1 MFEKCWA
8 PARSAGW
15 VAMVLV
21 LVGASGCV
29 YRVNPSYQAD
39 GGAGS
44 PPSRDAGADAHG
56 TMDGAV
62 AADLASGPH
71 VAGMVAASPASTDLS
86 AEGKSDWAHFGWFS
100 FLTGDDVDHKAT
112 GGGQISSYQLIDALL
127 TGSGDSSV
135 AFTWSDGMP
144 HQMTETAGTS
154 QNVYVSGMDKGFSI
168 TAPADAT
175 ERTLK
180 VYVGG
185 VSSSGTFTAQLDDG
199 SAPAFADQSQSS
211 MHEYH
216 AVYTLRYRA
225 AHPNAKLIVKWIETQ
240 DFGFGSV
247 LLEAATL
254 F

>member
-1 MFEKCWA
+1 
-8 PARSAGW
+8 
-15 VAMVLV
+15 MVVV
-21 LVGASGCV
+21 LVGVSGCMF
-29 YRVNPSYQAD
+29 RVNPNYQAD

-44 PPSRDAGADAHG
+44 PRSWDAGADAHG
-56 TMDGAV
+56 RMDGAV

-71 VAGMVAASPASTDLS
+71 LAGMVAASPASTDLS
-86 AEGKSDWAHFGWFS
+86 AEGRSDWAHFGWFS
-100 FLTGDDVDHKAT
+100 FLTGDDVDRKAT

-135 AFTWSDGMP
+135 AFTWSDGTP
-144 HQMTETAGTS
+144 HQATETGGTS
-154 QNVYVSGMDKGFSI
+154 KNVYVSGMGKGFSI
-168 TAPADAT
+168 TAPADET

-185 VSSSGTFTAQLDDG
+185 AASSGTFSAQLDDA

-211 MHEYH
+211 MREYH

-225 AHPNAKLIVKWIETQ
+225 AHPNAKLIVKWAESQ
-240 DFGFGSV
+240 DFGLGSV